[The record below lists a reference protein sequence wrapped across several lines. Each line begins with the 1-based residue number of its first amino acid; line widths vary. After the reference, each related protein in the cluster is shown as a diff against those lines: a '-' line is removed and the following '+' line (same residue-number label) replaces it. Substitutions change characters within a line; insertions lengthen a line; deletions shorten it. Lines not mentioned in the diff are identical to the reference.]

1 MPKTGNKPRILIV
14 DDDNDILL
22 LLTKWLEP
30 EGFDVS
36 TVLSAEQA
44 LTRLM
49 AGGIDL
55 VISDLVM
62 GGMSG
67 MELLAEIHRDNPL
80 LPVIMLSGQAKIPD
94 AVQATHLGSSAFL
107 TKPVQKELLLDHVK
121 KALRISPHQSS
132 SLPLDKG
139 IIYKSQIMNEL
150 MELAELVAESDV
162 TVLITGATGTGKEVI
177 AKAIHD
183 ASERSKNRFVA
194 VNCGAIPEQLLESE
208 LFGHERG
215 AFTGANTR
223 HEGLFQAANGGTL
236 FLDEI
241 GDMPLSLQVKLL
253 RVLQDLQVRPVGSTK
268 TIPVD
273 VRIISA
279 THRDLESAV
288 QNGEFREDL
297 YYRLKVVPLAMPS
310 LAERREDIPLIT
322 TQLLKNQAVKDK
334 KPLKH
339 FAPAAMDYLITAP
352 WPGNIRQL
360 INVVDLCVTLSRTE
374 TIPLSLVQKAMQDQ
388 PGGIE
393 TLKDAKHRF
402 ERNYLVG
409 VLRMTNGHVANAA
422 RMAGRNRTEFYKL
435 LNQHNID
442 PSVFRPGKAGE
453 TSS

>member
-1 MPKTGNKPRILIV
+1 MPKIGNKPHILVV

-22 LLTKWLEP
+22 LLTKWLEQ
-30 EGFDVS
+30 EEFDVVTAS
-36 TVLSAEQA
+36 SAEQA

-49 AGGIDL
+49 NGGMDL

-62 GGMSG
+62 DGMSG
-67 MELLAEIHRDNPL
+67 MELLAEIHRETPL

-107 TKPVQKELLLDHVK
+107 TKPAQKDVLIDHVK
-121 KALRISPHQSS
+121 RALRISPYQSS
-132 SLPLDKG
+132 SKSFGKD
-139 IIYKSQIMNEL
+139 IIYKSQVMSEL
-150 MELAELVAESDV
+150 MDLAELVADSDV
-162 TVLITGATGTGKEVI
+162 TVLITGATGTGKEVL

-183 ASERSKNRFVA
+183 ASERNRNSFVA

-215 AFTGANTR
+215 AFTGANAR

-268 TIPVD
+268 TMSVD

-279 THRDLESAV
+279 THRDLDEAV
-288 QNGEFREDL
+288 KSGEFREDL
-297 YYRLKVVPLAMPS
+297 FYRLNVVPLPMPS
-310 LAERREDIPLIT
+310 LTERREDIPLLAA
-322 TQLLKNQAVKDK
+322 QLLRNHADK
-334 KPLKH
+334 SNRPLKH
-339 FAPAAMDYLITAP
+339 FAPAAMEYLVTAP

-360 INVVDLCVTLSRTE
+360 TNVIDLCVTLSRTE

-402 ERNYLVG
+402 ERNYLIR

-442 PSVFRPGKAGE
+442 PSEFRQGKPDE
-453 TSS
+453 TGS

>member
-1 MPKTGNKPRILIV
+1 MRNTGNKTRILAV

-22 LLTKWLEP
+22 LLNKWLVQ
-30 EGFDVS
+30 EGFEVV
-36 TVLSAEQA
+36 TVASAEQA
-44 LTRLM
+44 LSRLQ
-49 AGGIDL
+49 AGGINL

-62 GGMSG
+62 PGMTG
-67 MELLAEIHRDNPL
+67 MELLTEIHRDNPL
-80 LPVIMLSGQAKIPD
+80 LPVIMLSGKAKIPD

-107 TKPVQKELLLDHVK
+107 TKPVQKEELLDHVK
-121 KALRISPHQSS
+121 KSLRISPYQA
-132 SLPLDKG
+132 G
-139 IIYKSQIMNEL
+139 INTFAADMVYVSPVMEQL
-150 MELAELVAESDV
+150 MELAGLVADSDV
-162 TVLITGATGTGKEVI
+162 TVLVTGATGTGKEVI
-177 AKAIHD
+177 ARAIHD
-183 ASERSKNRFVA
+183 ASARRKHQFIA

-215 AFTGANTR
+215 AFTGANSR

-253 RVLQDLQVRPVGSTK
+253 RVLQDLQVRPVGATK
-268 TIPVD
+268 TFPVD

-279 THRDLESAV
+279 THRDLDAAVES
-288 QNGEFREDL
+288 GEFREDL
-297 YYRLKVVPLAMPS
+297 YYRLKVVTLAMPS
-310 LAERREDIPLIT
+310 LAERREDIPLLVAR
-322 TQLLKNQAVKDK
+322 LLQDHAGTGNKAV
-334 KPLKH
+334 KH
-339 FAPAAMDYLITAP
+339 FAPAAMDYLVTAP

-360 INVVDLCVTLSRTE
+360 NNVIHLCVTLCKAE

-402 ERNYLVG
+402 ERNYLIG

-442 PSVFRPGKAGE
+442 PASFRPDKPGE
-453 TSS
+453 SRP

>member
-1 MPKTGNKPRILIV
+1 MSETGNKARILVV

-22 LLTKWLEP
+22 LLSKWLEQ
-30 EGFDVS
+30 EGFEVIAVS
-36 TVLSAEQA
+36 SAEQA
-44 LTRLM
+44 LTRLT
-49 AGGIDL
+49 AGGVNL

-62 GGMSG
+62 AGMSG

-80 LPVIMLSGQAKIPD
+80 LPVIMLSGRAKIPD
-94 AVQATHLGSSAFL
+94 AVQATHLGSAAFL
-107 TKPVQKELLLDHVK
+107 TKPAKREDLVEHVK
-121 KALRISPHQSS
+121 KSLRLSPYQTDRSTFGRD
-132 SLPLDKG
+132 LV
-139 IIYKSQIMNEL
+139 YKSQVMADLID
-150 MELAELVAESDV
+150 LAELVADSDV
-162 TVLITGATGTGKEVI
+162 TVLISGATGTGKEVL
-177 AKAIHD
+177 ARAIHD
-183 ASERSKNRFVA
+183 ASARSRHEFIA

-215 AFTGANTR
+215 AFTGANSR

-253 RVLQDLQVRPVGSTK
+253 RVLQDLQVRPVGSTR
-268 TIPVD
+268 TFPVD

-279 THRDLESAV
+279 THRDLDEAV
-288 QNGEFREDL
+288 KNGEFREDL
-297 YYRLKVVPLAMPS
+297 YYRLKVVPLTMPPLS
-310 LAERREDIPLIT
+310 ERREDIPLLAAR
-322 TQLLKNQAVKDK
+322 LLQKHAGNGKKN
-334 KPLKH
+334 LKH
-339 FAPAAMDYLITAP
+339 FAPAALEYLITAP

-360 INVVDLCVTLSRTE
+360 INVIDLCVTLCKTE

-393 TLKDAKHRF
+393 TLRDAKQRF
-402 ERNYLVG
+402 ERNYLIG

-442 PSVFRPGKAGE
+442 PAGFRPGKPGE
-453 TSS
+453 SVS